1 MSLGSWDPSTGSND
15 STYKIDI
22 EFLQSIIQWVK
33 GDNWEDIENFLT
45 LEQQQK
51 HQAIMLLPKSE
62 WFSIEDKLLN
72 DDIISLIQFFTLAE
86 MKYNEWSAEEKSPVI
101 WLNKLLRKKGSA
113 LDKELLLWIKS
124 QSTNKFIPHGAL

>member
-33 GDNWEDIENFLT
+33 KENLEDIENFLT

-62 WFSIEDKLLN
+62 WFSMEDTLSN
-72 DDIISLIQFFTLAE
+72 DEIISLIQFFTLAE

-124 QSTNKFIPHGAL
+124 HSTNKFIPHGAL

>member
-1 MSLGSWDPSTGSND
+1 L
-15 STYKIDI
+15 
-22 EFLQSIIQWVK
+22 
-33 GDNWEDIENFLT
+33 EDIENFLT

-62 WFSIEDKLLN
+62 WFSMEDTLSN
-72 DDIISLIQFFTLAE
+72 DEIISLIQFFTLAE

-124 QSTNKFIPHGAL
+124 HSTNKFIPHIHPFVFSKQLKDICYYIQSNTFYHY